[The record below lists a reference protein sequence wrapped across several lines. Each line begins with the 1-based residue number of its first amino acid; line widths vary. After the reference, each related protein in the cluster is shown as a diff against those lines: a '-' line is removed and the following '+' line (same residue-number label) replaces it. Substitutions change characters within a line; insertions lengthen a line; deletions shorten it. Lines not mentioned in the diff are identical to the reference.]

1 MRLLDIIDSFV
12 WLKLY
17 PLDPLR
23 VFIQIIIYVSS
34 VETYVFIASNFR
46 FVSQVYKD
54 RADVLN
60 IAVRSLKYSIIR
72 ICAEVKS
79 VVGTLIED
87 SFSGAD
93 FFVSNPDND
102 LVLCVH
108 FWQRNSRVDLCH

>member
-60 IAVRSLKYSIIR
+60 VAVRGLKYSIIR
-72 ICAEVKS
+72 VCAEVKS
-79 VVGTLIED
+79 VVGAFLDD
-87 SFSGAD
+87 SLSRAD

-102 LVLCVH
+102 LVLFVH